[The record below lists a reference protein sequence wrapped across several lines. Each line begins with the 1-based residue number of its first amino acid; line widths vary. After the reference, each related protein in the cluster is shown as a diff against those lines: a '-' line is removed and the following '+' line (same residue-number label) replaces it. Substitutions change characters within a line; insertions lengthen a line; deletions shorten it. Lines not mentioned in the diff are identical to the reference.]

1 MIVKKSGISFSF
13 AIRSMSSLLAA
24 RQPSNSIDSKA
35 MFNQLSA
42 DQLNIGKHD
51 PLPDDL
57 IDFLLGIIP
66 AGFKQI
72 RETLKHNFPDRLL
85 RKIRKR

>member
-1 MIVKKSGISFSF
+1 MWFPVSGTIPFP
-13 AIRSMSSLLAA
+13 I
-24 RQPSNSIDSKA
+24 QKA
-35 MFNQLSA
+35 MFN
-42 DQLNIGKHD
+42 QLNIGKHD

-66 AGFKQI
+66 AGVKQI